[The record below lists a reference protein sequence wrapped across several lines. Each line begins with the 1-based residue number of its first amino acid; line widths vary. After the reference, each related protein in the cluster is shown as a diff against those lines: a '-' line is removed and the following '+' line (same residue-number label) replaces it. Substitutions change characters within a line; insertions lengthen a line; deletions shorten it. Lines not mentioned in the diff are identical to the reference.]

1 MKPANRTFVIS
12 GGCSGLGLA
21 TAQDLHAAGA
31 YISLLDI
38 NAEAG
43 QRTVKE
49 LGERAKF
56 FEVDVRNTE
65 SISKAVEGTMEWVKQ
80 TGREIG
86 GVIAAA
92 GVGLP
97 GKVIYCFHI
106 SFLKR

>member
-43 QRTVKE
+43 ERTVKE
-49 LGERAKF
+49 FGERAKF

-86 GVIAAA
+86 GVVAAA

-97 GKVIYCFHI
+97 AKVIYYSPSACL
-106 SFLKR
+106 SD

>member
-1 MKPANRTFVIS
+1 MRPANRTFIIS

-31 YISLLDI
+31 YIALLDI

-43 QRTVKE
+43 ERTVKE
-49 LGERAKF
+49 FGERSKF
-56 FEVDVRNTE
+56 FEVDVRDTA
-65 SISKAVEGTMEWVKQ
+65 SISKAVEGTVEWVKQ

-86 GVIAAA
+86 GVVAAA

-97 GKVIYCFHI
+97 AKVIEE
-106 SFLKR
+106 SAFLRV

>member
-1 MKPANRTFVIS
+1 MKPANRTFIIS

-38 NAEAG
+38 NEEAG
-43 QRTVKE
+43 ERTVKE

-56 FEVDVRNTE
+56 FEVDVRDTE
-65 SISKAVEGTMEWVKQ
+65 SISKAVEGTVEWVKQ
-80 TGREIG
+80 TGKEIG
-86 GVIAAA
+86 GVVAAA

-97 GKVIYCFHI
+97 AKVIL
-106 SFLKR
+106 SFSHNPCY